1 MQALNT
7 TSLGRLTRPGAWLLD
22 YVYTAI
28 GVIYGDT
35 KPSVTYT
42 AVLNATHRELLELC
56 FPDVA
61 KTSHAS
67 SNNNRGNQMEAMC
80 WILFEANLPELI
92 LAQAYHCYRRARA
105 ARLAEAGAPLSH
117 STAGHSTVQRQA
129 MALIRFARQHDYII
143 APPDSRPDAPHTVQ
157 GHRTPHPATR
167 TLASPAAGSSAH
179 PSQPPPGAFGLHHA
193 PQLAPLQPTWHT
205 GPQMRAD

>member
-56 FPDVA
+56 FLDVA
-61 KTSHAS
+61 RTSHAS
-67 SNNNRGNQMEAMC
+67 SNNNRGNQMEALC
-80 WILFEANLPELI
+80 WILLEANLPELI
-92 LAQAYHCYRRARA
+92 LAQAYHCYRRTRA
-105 ARLAEAGAPLSH
+105 AKLAEAGASVPH
-117 STAGHSTVQRQA
+117 SAAGQSTVQRQA
-129 MALIRFARQHDYII
+129 QALIQFARQHDYFF
-143 APPDSRPDAPHTVQ
+143 APPDARSAAP
-157 GHRTPHPATR
+157 RTAQEQRHPHPATR
-167 TLASPAAGSSAH
+167 ATASPAVGPRSHSS
-179 PSQPPPGAFGLHHA
+179 QLPPGAFGPHHSLQHA
-193 PQLAPLQPTWHT
+193 PQQPTWHA
-205 GPQMRAD
+205 GPPSRSE